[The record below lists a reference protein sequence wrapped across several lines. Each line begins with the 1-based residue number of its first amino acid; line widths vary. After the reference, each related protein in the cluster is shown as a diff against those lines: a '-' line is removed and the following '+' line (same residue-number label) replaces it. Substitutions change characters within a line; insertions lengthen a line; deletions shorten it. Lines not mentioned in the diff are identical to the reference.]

1 MVEVPVEYIIV
12 FVTAMFIPLF
22 VYLMKMNNET
32 AKNAAR
38 MDHFDD
44 HIKETKTHHTAIEL
58 IKQRLEDIENDVKE
72 LFRRVSY
79 KRDEYFDNDSKKP
92 K

>member
-38 MDHFDD
+38 MDSYDD
-44 HIKETKTHHTAIEL
+44 HIKETKTHHTAIEVL
-58 IKQRLEDIENDVKE
+58 KEKVINLENDVKE
-72 LFRRVSY
+72 LFR
-79 KRDEYFDNDSKKP
+79 KFKEK
-92 K
+92 